1 MLEDGKLS
9 CNKINKGGDVL
20 TSSTTSTITLNE
32 DDYEY
37 NKDDND
43 YNDEVLMFE
52 NNDKNIATNVYKSY
66 INDADNKYENKL
78 QVNEKYLAEFY
89 N

>member
-1 MLEDGKLS
+1 
-9 CNKINKGGDVL
+9 
-20 TSSTTSTITLNE
+20 
-32 DDYEY
+32 
-37 NKDDND
+37 
-43 YNDEVLMFE
+43 MFE
-52 NNDKNIATNVYKSY
+52 NNDKDITGNVYKSY